1 MLSDR
6 WLSKPIPNPLTIDTQ
21 TGITF
26 DAYRWHTSTDT
37 ATPGRTPD
45 AWSVEGSDDGVTW
58 LTLDSQA
65 NVAFVGLGK
74 PVGPYLLRPARFE
87 LPPEYWSATNA
98 TAARLAGVTAQYLRF
113 TVHAARNEVNTSDF
127 GSSGFSFA
135 ELRLLTN
142 GAPVLYPAETTVYA
156 PGGSFNSSG
165 TYPFPPERVADN
177 DISGASNNR
186 WYSDVMINP
195 LVVNMGRPVSFDAY
209 GLYTS
214 YNVTNRD
221 PVSWTLEI
229 SNDKSEW
236 HVIDCRA
243 NETITTARA
252 ALAGPWALDI
262 PAGQLA
268 TDVIPDASR
277 TRVAAGA
284 TLLLAA
290 GALETVGPLSG
301 TGTVA
306 LAAGASLTINAFD
319 EAVFEGALTG
329 SGSLAVS
336 NGVQALRGAA
346 LDGVTNLVLAA
357 GGVLTG
363 DATHSGDL
371 AVSFAGGAY
380 RCSIDVTGALRV
392 AGDAVYAL
400 PEDADLP
407 YSQTLFTYASADAAT
422 RAALAAGAETLSVPD
437 GYVATVRVTDQAA
450 TLTVSAPGLILL
462 LQ

>member
-1 MLSDR
+1 ME
-6 WLSKPIPNPLTIDTQ
+6 PVQ
-21 TGITF
+21 C
-26 DAYRWHTSTDT
+26 
-37 ATPGRTPD
+37 
-45 AWSVEGSDDGVTW
+45 E
-58 LTLDSQA
+58 
-65 NVAFVGLGK
+65 VGL
-74 PVGPYLLRPARFE
+74 
-87 LPPEYWSATNA
+87 
-98 TAARLAGVTAQYLRF
+98 
-113 TVHAARNEVNTSDF
+113 D
-127 GSSGFSFA
+127 A
-135 ELRLLTN
+135 E
-142 GAPVLYPAETTVYA
+142 
-156 PGGSFNSSG
+156 
-165 TYPFPPERVADN
+165 
-177 DISGASNNR
+177 
-186 WYSDVMINP
+186 M
-195 LVVNMGRPVSFDAY
+195 
-209 GLYTS
+209 
-214 YNVTNRD
+214 
-221 PVSWTLEI
+221 EI

-336 NGVQALRGAA
+336 NGVQALRGTA

-392 AGDAVYAL
+392 AGDAVYEL